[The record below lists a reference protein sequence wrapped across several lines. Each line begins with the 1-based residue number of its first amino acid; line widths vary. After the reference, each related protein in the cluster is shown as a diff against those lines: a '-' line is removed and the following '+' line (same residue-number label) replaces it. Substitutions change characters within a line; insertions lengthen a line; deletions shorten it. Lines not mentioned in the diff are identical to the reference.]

1 LFSAWPIDLITGHR
15 IGKFETEVIM
25 KIGVIQLRSVL
36 SPEINLVTVKNFLNE
51 AKKEGAKAVFLP
63 EVFYSMSD
71 GTKPTPYLIEDKN
84 EHYEAIRSLA
94 MNSGLYILGGSAA
107 TNVNGKIMNRSYN
120 FDPQGNEV
128 AIYDKMNLF
137 AVDLSK
143 HPSQTVVDEARVYS
157 AGNTP
162 KMLSLEGFNIGL
174 SICFDL
180 RFPELF
186 RSYSFHGANILSISS
201 AFTVP
206 TGKAHWHT
214 LLRAR
219 AIENQCYVVASAQWG
234 QHNEKLSTFGHSL
247 VIDPWGEILVD
258 AGEGEKIVFA
268 ELSLEKLES
277 VRARLNVLRN
287 PKV

>member
-1 LFSAWPIDLITGHR
+1 
-15 IGKFETEVIM
+15 M
-25 KIGVIQLRSVL
+25 KIGVVQLRSVL
-36 SPEINLVTVKNFLNE
+36 DPAINLATIRKFLVE
-51 AKKEGAKAVFLP
+51 AKAEGAKAVFLP

-71 GTKPTPYLIEDKN
+71 GTKPTPYLIDGKN
-84 EHYEAIRSLA
+84 EHYEAIRALA
-94 MNSGLYILGGSAA
+94 VDSGLYILGGSAA
-107 TNVNGKIMNRSYN
+107 TNMNGKVMNRSYN
-120 FDPQGNEV
+120 FSPDGTEI
-128 AIYDKMNLF
+128 ALYDKMNLF

-143 HPSQTVVDEARVYS
+143 HPSNTVVDEARVYT
-157 AGNTP
+157 AGSIP
-162 KMLSLEGFNIGL
+162 KMVSVEGFNIGL

-186 RSYSFHGANILSISS
+186 RSYSFNGANVLSISS

-214 LLRAR
+214 LVRAR

-234 QHNEKLSTFGHSL
+234 QHNEKMSTFGHSL
-247 VIDPWGEILVD
+247 IVDPWGEVLAD
-258 AGEGEKIVFA
+258 AGEGEKIIYA

-287 PKV
+287 PKS

>member
-1 LFSAWPIDLITGHR
+1 
-15 IGKFETEVIM
+15 M
-25 KIGVIQLRSVL
+25 KIGVVQLRSVL
-36 SPEINLVTVKNFLNE
+36 DPETNLSTIRNFLKE
-51 AKKEGAKAVFLP
+51 AINNNAKAVFLP

-71 GTKPTPYLIEDKN
+71 GTKPTPYLVEGKN
-84 EHYEAIRSLA
+84 EHYAAIRKLA
-94 MNSGLYILGGSAA
+94 LDSGLFILGGSAA
-107 TNVNGKIMNRSYN
+107 TLVDGKVMNRSYN
-120 FDPQGNEV
+120 FSPEGEEL
-128 AIYDKMNLF
+128 ALYDKMNLF

-143 HPSQTVVDEARVYS
+143 HPSNTVVDEARVYT
-157 AGNTP
+157 AGKTP
-162 KMLSLEGFNIGL
+162 KILPLNGFNIGL

-186 RSYSFHGANILSISS
+186 RSYSHRGANVLSVSS

-219 AIENQCYVVASAQWG
+219 AIENQCYVIASAQWG

-247 VIDPWGEILVD
+247 VVDPWGEVLVD
-258 AGEGEKIVFA
+258 AGEGEKIIFT

-277 VRARLNVLRN
+277 VRARLNVLRD
-287 PKV
+287 PRTTCMD

>member
-1 LFSAWPIDLITGHR
+1 
-15 IGKFETEVIM
+15 M
-25 KIGVIQLRSVL
+25 KIGVVQLRSVL
-36 SPEINLVTVKNFLNE
+36 DPAINLATIRKFLAE
-51 AKKEGAKAVFLP
+51 AKAEGAKAVFLP

-71 GTKPTPYLIEDKN
+71 GTKPTPYLIDGKN

-94 MNSGLYILGGSAA
+94 IDSGLYILGGSAA
-107 TNVNGKIMNRSYN
+107 TNMNGKVMNRSYN
-120 FDPQGNEV
+120 FSPDGTEI
-128 AIYDKMNLF
+128 ALYDKMNLF

-143 HPSQTVVDEARVYS
+143 HPSNTVVDEARVYT
-157 AGNTP
+157 AGNVP
-162 KMLSLEGFNIGL
+162 KMVSVEGFNIGL

-186 RSYSFHGANILSISS
+186 RSYSFNGANVLSISS

-214 LLRAR
+214 LVRAR

-234 QHNEKLSTFGHSL
+234 QHNEKMSTFGHSL
-247 VIDPWGEILVD
+247 IVDPWGEVLAD
-258 AGEGEKIVFA
+258 AGEGEKIIFA
-268 ELSLEKLES
+268 EMSLEKLEA

-287 PKV
+287 PRA